1 MAAETIL
8 VTWLILAAAPAAGA
22 AGAAPAQAAPSA
34 SCSEGQDALRIY
46 LPRTRQVRGSTIS
59 VGSVCIVRGGDSDR
73 AAMAE
78 KVQLGRAPF
87 SREEM
92 KVDRAMILGR
102 LAASG
107 FSQREIHFSGA
118 NEVIVTP
125 NEQEIDASR
134 LVAAASALLNEKM
147 PCKGEAQWRLTRPVE
162 PVSVPTGPAVKL
174 SPMLL
179 DGATEQRATVRVDI
193 TRDGSAAANCQL
205 GFEKV
210 HLWRQAVAR
219 KDISAGETIT
229 ESNVAVETVLCHSP
243 QEAWASPYGRQTS
256 RAVAAGSVLGP
267 GLLTTPK
274 PQLVFERNALVR
286 IRVDLGGFSLLA
298 KGVAL
303 APGRVG
309 ESVPVQ
315 NIDSKRI
322 LTARVCPDGTVEP
335 LLEESGK

>member
-1 MAAETIL
+1 MAVETIL
-8 VTWLILAAAPAAGA
+8 ATWLILAAAAPAAGA
-22 AGAAPAQAAPSA
+22 AGAAPAQAEPSA
-34 SCSEGQDALRIY
+34 SCGEQAGVRIY
-46 LPRTRQVRGSTIS
+46 LPRTQQVQGSTIS
-59 VGSVCIVRGGDSDR
+59 IGEVCIVRGSDDAR
-73 AAMAE
+73 TALAE

-107 FSQREIHFSGA
+107 FSKREIHFCGA
-118 NEVIVTP
+118 NEVLVTP

-147 PCKGEAQWRLTRPVE
+147 PCKGEAQWRLARQVE
-162 PVSVPTGPAVKL
+162 PVSVPSGQAVKL
-174 SPMLL
+174 SPVLL
-179 DGATEQRATVRVDI
+179 GGATEQRAAVRVDV
-193 TRDGSAAANCQL
+193 TRDGSAAASCEL

-219 KDISAGETIT
+219 KDISPGQTIT
-229 ESNVAVETVLCHSP
+229 ESNVAVETVLRHSP
-243 QEAWASPYGRQTS
+243 QEAWTSPYGRHTS
-256 RAVAAGSVLGP
+256 RAVAAGSVLDQ

-274 PQLVFERNALVR
+274 PELVFERNALVR
-286 IRVDLGGFSLLA
+286 IRVDLGDFSLLA

-309 ESVPVQ
+309 ETVPVQ

-322 LTARVCPDGTVEP
+322 LTARVCPDGTVIP
-335 LLEESGK
+335 LLEESVK